1 MADTEQTDITTLAVQ
16 LLSAYVANNKIES
29 SDLAALIQSTRAA
42 LIDEPAATEAAPVE
56 HLPAVSIRK
65 SLASKDHLIS
75 LIDGKPYKTL
85 KRHLAANGLTTEE
98 YRARY
103 GLPKSY
109 PMVAPA
115 YAEMRRDVAQ
125 RNGLGQRPAAAKAA
139 EAASAAK
146 AVTPTSKPASGKKAS
161 AKAAAA
167 PAKAAVASETARTPG
182 AAAVT
187 DNGVTKSTPK
197 APAASSKSSLK
208 ASKPKAEARPA
219 KTATAEKAAKPDRK
233 AKASPATAKTGTKPV
248 AAKAAPD
255 AKAALTAARKKLG
268 IKVPAAEPTSPATGE
283 AAAPATETA

>member
-1 MADTEQTDITTLAVQ
+1 MADTEQTDTTTLAVQ
-16 LLSAYVANNKIES
+16 LLSAYVANNRVES

-42 LIDEPAATEAAPVE
+42 LVDEPAATEAAPVE
-56 HLPAVSIRK
+56 YVPAVSIRK

-85 KRHLAANGLTTEE
+85 KRHLAANGLTPEE

-103 GLPKSY
+103 GLPKAY

-139 EAASAAK
+139 EAAPAAK
-146 AVTPTSKPASGKKAS
+146 AVTPASKPTSGKKAG

-167 PAKAAVASETARTPG
+167 PAKTAVASEKAGTP
-182 AAAVT
+182 ATTAVT
-187 DNGVTKSTPK
+187 DNGVTQSTPK
-197 APAASSKSSLK
+197 AVAASSKFSVK
-208 ASKPKAEARPA
+208 TSKPKAEAKPA
-219 KTATAEKAAKPDRK
+219 KTATAEKAAKPN

-248 AAKAAPD
+248 AVKAAPD

-268 IKVPAAEPTSPATGE
+268 IKISSAEPTSPATGE
-283 AAAPATETA
+283 AAAPATEKT